1 MISDIEA
8 TNLGAIPPLLPPP
21 PPPYETEITWDTNEP
36 ADSLVRYSLNSDL
49 SPFWSVEDPNDVC
62 RHTITLPGPN
72 PPLINGEVY
81 YYKVFSEDTEDNLS
95 EYPQVKSFKAGAPP
109 TPIVP
114 PFIVV
119 ASAGVGYNPVIAWA
133 YDITDT
139 NFKIRLIDDA
149 GGDPGLSSVQW
160 IAVSQGMWRLNPDE
174 RLAIQTEHTEHNNAE
189 WVYYPIL
196 FDSTAVSV
204 VNNAHSSPYSPPVEP
219 YIASPRDAGPLRFM
233 SAFIEHDGGSPP
245 RAWLQW
251 IAVGEGDPTLV
262 PDLAIQ
268 ADIGTYSDGEFV
280 FFPTSF
286 TGTPVVVANAYD
298 PATLKPVIASAWG
311 NGTGGFFI
319 SLTDDIGA
327 SVSGANV
334 QWIAVGLRP

>member
-1 MISDIEA
+1 MVCSHSVTLTGLTTGDPYWYVVRSVDGDGLA
-8 TNLGAIPPLLPPP
+8 TQSTPEQTFTA
-21 PPPYETEITWDTNEP
+21 
-36 ADSLVRYSLNSDL
+36 
-49 SPFWSVEDPNDVC
+49 
-62 RHTITLPGPN
+62 GP
-72 PPLINGEVY
+72 
-81 YYKVFSEDTEDNLS
+81 
-95 EYPQVKSFKAGAPP
+95 PP
-109 TPIVP
+109 TPTLL

-139 NFKIRLIDDA
+139 NFKIRLIDD
-149 GGDPGLSSVQW
+149 GGVDAPPAQVQW
-160 IAVSQGMWRLNPDE
+160 IAVSQGMWRLNLDE
-174 RLAIQTEHTEHNNAE
+174 RLAIQAEHTEHNNAV

-219 YIASPRDAGPLRFM
+219 YISSPRDVGPLRFM
-233 SAFIEHDGGSPP
+233 SAFIEDDGTSPP

-251 IAVGEGDPTLV
+251 IAVGAGDPTLV

-268 ADIGTYSDGEFV
+268 ADIGTYSDGDFV

-286 TGTPVVVANAYD
+286 TGTPVVVANACYD
-298 PATLKPVIASAWG
+298 PDGLGPAPPQPLIASAWG

-319 SLTDDIGA
+319 SLRYDDGTTVTA
-327 SVSGANV
+327 VAPPAQVEV

>member
-1 MISDIEA
+1 VISEIEA
-8 TNLGAIPPLLPPP
+8 TNVTLTSTA
-21 PPPYETEITWDTNEP
+21 ITWDTDEP
-36 ADSLVRYSLNSDL
+36 ANSQVGYRKSSLDPYTWEPDPPDPTMVCSHSVTLTGLDTGDPYYYVVRSWDG
-49 SPFWSVEDPNDVC
+49 SVE
-62 RHTITLPGPN
+62 
-72 PPLINGEVY
+72 PPVQS
-81 YYKVFSEDTEDNLS
+81 SEST
-95 EYPQVKSFKAGAPP
+95 FTAGVIPP
-109 TPIVP
+109 TPPVP

-119 ASAGVGYNPVIAWA
+119 ASAGVGYNPVIPYATS
-133 YDITDT
+133 ITDVDFVI
-139 NFKIRLIDDA
+139 NLIDDA

-174 RLAIQTEHTEHNNAE
+174 RLAIQTEHTEHNNAV

-204 VNNAHSSPYSPPVEP
+204 VNNAHSSPYSPPVKP
-219 YIASPRDAGPLRFM
+219 YIASPRDVGPARFM

-251 IAVGEGDPTLV
+251 IAVGAGDPTLV

-268 ADIGTYSDGEFV
+268 ADIGTYSDGDFV
-280 FFPTSF
+280 FFPTPF
-286 TGTPVVVANAYD
+286 TDIPVVVANAEVGGV
-298 PATLKPVIASAWG
+298 PVIASARN
-311 NGTGGFFI
+311 NGTSGFFV
-319 SLTDDIGA
+319 SLTDDSGA